1 MSDWMFDLPLGSM
14 ALLVFGVACFV
25 AASIYA
31 VVVALAA
38 GEQAS
43 VFKAALNGGVGFPGF
58 DAGGFGGG
66 KGPRSIENVRLPLPC
81 VGRLWSFD
89 V

>member
-1 MSDWMFDLPLGSM
+1 MSDWLFDLPLGSM
-14 ALLVFGVACFV
+14 ALLVFGVACFI

-38 GEQAS
+38 GERAS

-58 DAGGFGGG
+58 GAGFGSG

-81 VGRLWSFD
+81 GGRLWSFD

>member
-1 MSDWMFDLPLGSM
+1 MSDWLFDLPIVWM

-31 VVVALAA
+31 VLVALAA
-38 GEQAS
+38 GERAS
-43 VFKAALNGGVGFPGF
+43 VFKAALNGGVGFPRF

-81 VGRLWSFD
+81 ASRLCSFN